1 MALVLYN
8 TLSREKRPFEPVD
21 PQRVTMYVCGP
32 TVYNYAHIG
41 NARPVVVFDVL
52 YRLLRQRYPKVIY
65 ARNFTDVDDKIMD
78 AAEAQNLSI
87 DVITEKY
94 ERVYTED
101 MAALGAL
108 DPDLTPRATENIDAI
123 IDMVSTLID
132 NGHAY
137 EAEGHVLFSV
147 ASDPNY
153 GRLSKRSV
161 KELLAGARVE
171 VAPYKQSP
179 ADFVLW
185 KPSTD
190 DQPGWYSPWGRG
202 RPGWHIE
209 CSAMI
214 RAHLGTTIDI
224 HGGGVDLVF
233 PHHEN
238 EMAQSCCANGAPFV
252 GCWMHNGFLTLHR
265 EKMAKSEGNVLT
277 VHELLNDYPGELLRL
292 TLLSAHYRQPLDW
305 SEQVLIQQRDRL
317 DKMYRVLK
325 TLEDVSATV
334 GEPDP
339 EVLAALEDDL
349 NTPRALAALNQLV
362 SKVAGLESDDDRAQI
377 KGTIMAS
384 GALLGLLGASPD
396 SWLEQGD
403 VSLEAE
409 QIDALLAQRQQARAD
424 RDFARAD
431 AIRDELAAA
440 GIVIEDGPQGTTWR
454 AER

>member
-8 TLSREKRPFEPVD
+8 TLSREKRLFEPVD
-21 PQRVTMYVCGP
+21 PARVTMYVCGP

-108 DPDLTPRATENIDAI
+108 EPDLTPRATENIDAI

-132 NGHAY
+132 SGHAY

-161 KELLAGARVE
+161 KELLAGARVD

-190 DQPGWYSPWGRG
+190 DQPGWDSPWGRG

-277 VHELLNDYPGELLRL
+277 VHQLLDDYPGELLRL

-305 SEQVLIQQRDRL
+305 SEQVLTQQRDRL

-325 TLEDVSATV
+325 TLEHLPPTPAD
-334 GEPDP
+334 PDP

-362 SKVAGLESDDDRAQI
+362 SQVAGLESDSDRAQL
-377 KGTIMAS
+377 KGVILAS

-396 SWLEQGD
+396 SWLKQGA
-403 VSLEAE
+403 VSLDADRIE
-409 QIDALLAQRQQARAD
+409 ALLTERQQARAE

-431 AIRDELAAA
+431 AIRDELKAA
-440 GIVIEDGPQGTTWR
+440 GIVIEDGAEGTTWR